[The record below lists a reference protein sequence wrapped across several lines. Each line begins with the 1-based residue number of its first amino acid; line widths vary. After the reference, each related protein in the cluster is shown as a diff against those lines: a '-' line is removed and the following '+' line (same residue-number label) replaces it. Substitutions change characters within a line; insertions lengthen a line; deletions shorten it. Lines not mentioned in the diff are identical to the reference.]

1 MAAPTTKKSDAVVV
15 VPAWHPN
22 LRNAALL
29 PDTKVV
35 RTAFFIN
42 GAAMLVAI
50 SVALYFG
57 YGEWKLYEVNKQV
70 ATWQHDIDRDRKQ
83 SEEAVALYGE
93 FKAEEAKAD
102 EVADFV
108 ASKPVISEIIL
119 RLAQIT
125 TKRIAF
131 DSLEF
136 KDTGITV
143 RATVKGAPDRA
154 SGDASAYERQLR
166 TDKKLGPMFGAVNL
180 LSMKRNTTNGR
191 LVIDIFCEYKKAPKK
206 T

>member
-15 VPAWHPN
+15 VPPWHPN
-22 LRNAALL
+22 LRNASLL

-57 YGEWKLYEVNKQV
+57 YGEWKLFEVKKQI

-83 SEEAVALYGE
+83 SEEAVALYGA

-180 LSMKRNTTNGR
+180 LSMKRNATNGR

>member
-57 YGEWKLYEVNKQV
+57 YGEWKLYEVNKQI
-70 ATWQHDIDRDRKQ
+70 ATWQHDIDQDRKQ

-108 ASKPVISEIIL
+108 TSKPVISEIIL

-131 DSLEF
+131 DSLDF